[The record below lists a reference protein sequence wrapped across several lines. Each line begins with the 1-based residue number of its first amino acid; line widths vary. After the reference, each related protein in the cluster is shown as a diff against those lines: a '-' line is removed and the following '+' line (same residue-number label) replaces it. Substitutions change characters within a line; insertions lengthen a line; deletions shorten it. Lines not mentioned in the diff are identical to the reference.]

1 MFAPAHAQHA
11 PRLRQRAAWPT
22 PPHAVLKLSY
32 ATPFEC
38 RCQPELETAA
48 RRILVRITMKTYQ
61 SVVKSIRPETSQG
74 VTERDKC
81 RILSRKPKSLS
92 LLVSVECPSAVLS
105 LRVTPMGRAA
115 RYAEGE
121 VHPTRPILEPDPF
134 DPRAHFCRAFQ
145 RRVQIL

>member
-1 MFAPAHAQHA
+1 
-11 PRLRQRAAWPT
+11 
-22 PPHAVLKLSY
+22 
-32 ATPFEC
+32 
-38 RCQPELETAA
+38 
-48 RRILVRITMKTYQ
+48 MKTYQ

-81 RILSRKPKSLS
+81 NILSRKPKSLS

-134 DPRAHFCRAFQ
+134 ELKTRFCRGVE
-145 RRVQIL
+145 RRVQIM